1 MEHREQNHQAEPWQE
16 SLEAYIREGEP
27 EQAEK
32 SLAWQTAIGLQDV
45 DGLKTSD
52 YLLETAKA
60 HIDGDIDIATAKR
73 RIDSYYEEQAVRK
86 SIEADAE
93 EADKVSAR
101 IVEVLAERTFQ
112 LSPAEF
118 ISIHKRLFTGVFPHA
133 GKLRDYNITKKE
145 WVLNGDTV
153 LYASANSLKATL
165 EYDFNQEKAF
175 SYAGLSLPDSIRHL
189 TGFISGIWQIHPFG
203 EGNTRTTA
211 VFAIKYLRSL
221 GFDARNDLFAQHSWY
236 FRNALVRANY
246 TNLNTGVHAD
256 PVYLERFFE
265 NLLLGADHPLKNRFL
280 HIDYQKTGGTMEAS
294 KCQIG
299 TLNCTLE
306 ELALLQAVQRHP
318 DITQQDLAKE
328 IGKSLRTVKRM
339 TVRLQEQGF
348 LARENGKRNG
358 RWVVKGNLN

>member
-1 MEHREQNHQAEPWQE
+1 MEHRGQGHRAEPWRE
-16 SLEAYIREGEP
+16 SLEVYIREGEP
-27 EQAEK
+27 ERAEK

-73 RIDSYYEEQAVRK
+73 RIDSYYEEQAARK
-86 SIEADAE
+86 SIEAGAE

-101 IVEVLAERTFQ
+101 IVEVLAERAFQ

-118 ISIHKRLFTGVFPHA
+118 VSIHKRLFAGVFPHA

-153 LYASANSLKATL
+153 LYASADSLKATL

-203 EGNTRTTA
+203 EGNTRATA

-221 GFDARNDLFAQHSWY
+221 GFDAKNDLFAQHAWY

-280 HIDYQKTGGTMEAS
+280 HIDYQPTDAP
-294 KCQIG
+294 KCKNC
-299 TLNCTLE
+299 TLDRTLE
-306 ELALLQAVQRHP
+306 ELALLQAVAAQP
-318 DITQQDLAKE
+318 SITQQELARK
-328 IGKSLRTVKRM
+328 IGKSPRTVKSM
-339 TVRLQEQGF
+339 TVKLQEKGL

-358 RWVVKGNLN
+358 RWVVKGDLN